1 MKIKLF
7 RNTVLLALFI
17 LNLNVN
23 TGFSQ
28 HTYTRPSGLTD
39 HLLDRFEIKS
49 GALAN
54 DYFHTTLKSYR
65 RKAIANFADSFP
77 VNIVALSNRDYVNLA
92 YLINDNFEW
101 SNQESS
107 FSKRSFLKTF
117 YKKKAALFNV
127 QIPDFNLVVNPVLL
141 VQQSTEMNP
150 VGRPAMINNRGVE
163 IRGNIGK
170 NIGFYTQV
178 SDEINRNY
186 SWVEKAITFPNY
198 TIPYVNFFKSNQAAK
213 NYDYFLSN
221 AYISASLNPYM
232 DLQFGHTTNFIGDGY
247 RSLILGNNHPEYL
260 NLRLNT
266 RIWRLNYT
274 NIWGELR
281 ARAFINSNS
290 RGVQPRHY
298 MATHHLSL
306 NLGKNF
312 NLGLFETILFKR
324 DSGYVNTGFD
334 PNYLNPVIFY
344 KSVENGLNSVDK
356 SIIGI
361 NYKYNFLKHFSFYG
375 QFILTELVLKE
386 LLARNGWMHNKFGGQ
401 MGLKI
406 IDVAGIHNFDLQGEF
421 NFARPFLYA
430 SYNTY
435 QSLSNFGQNL
445 AHPYGANFYEY
456 IGIARYQPINK
467 LYITGKLIF
476 AKYGNDSNGSNWGK
490 DPQKDYD
497 THTSGVYN
505 NFIGQGVATSF
516 ITGELIGSYMLK
528 HNLFIDARMGL
539 RKINSALAIYEMNS
553 FYFTFGIRLNINDRQ
568 YDF

>member
-1 MKIKLF
+1 MKIRILPKAI
-7 RNTVLLALFI
+7 LLLLFI
-17 LNLNVN
+17 SSLQVN
-23 TGFSQ
+23 TSFSQ
-28 HTYTRPSGLTD
+28 HTYTRPGGLTD

-65 RKAIANFADSFP
+65 RKAIANFVDSFP
-77 VNIVALSNRDYVNLA
+77 VNAVSLSTQDYANLA

-101 SNQESS
+101 SKQESS
-107 FSKRSFLKTF
+107 SSKRSILNTF
-117 YKKKAALFNV
+117 YKKKAAMHSV

-141 VQQSTEMNP
+141 VQQSTESNS
-150 VGRPAMINNRGVE
+150 GNQLAMINNRGVE

-178 SDEINRNY
+178 SDEVIKNY
-186 SWVEKAITFPNY
+186 SWVEKSIQYPEF
-198 TIPYVNFFKSNQAAK
+198 TIPYVNFYKSNSTNQSY
-213 NYDYFLSN
+213 NYFLSN
-221 AYISASLNPYM
+221 AYVSASINPYM

-247 RSLILGNNHPEYL
+247 RSMILGNNHPEYL

-281 ARAFINSNS
+281 ARAPLTSIG

-298 MATHHLSL
+298 FATHHLSL

-312 NLGLFETILFKR
+312 NIGLFETILFNR
-324 DSGYVNTGFD
+324 DSGYVNTGID

-361 NYKYNFLKHFSFYG
+361 NFKYNFLKHFSFYG

-406 IDVAGIHNFDLQGEF
+406 IDVAGIKNLDLQGEF
-421 NFARPFLYA
+421 NYARPFLYA

-456 IGIARYQPINK
+456 IGIVRYQPVNK
-467 LYITGKLIF
+467 LYITGRLIF
-476 AKYGNDSNGSNWGK
+476 ATYGNDSNGSNWGK
-490 DPQKDYD
+490 DPKKNYD
-497 THTSGVYN
+497 LHTSEEYN
-505 NFIGQGVATSF
+505 NFIGQGVATNF
-516 ITGELIGSYMLK
+516 LTGELIGSYMLK
-528 HNLFIDARMGL
+528 HNLFIDMRFGL
-539 RKINSALAIYEMNS
+539 RKINSTLAIYEMNS
-553 FYFTFGIRLNINDRQ
+553 LYFTFGIRLNINDRQ

>member
-1 MKIKLF
+1 MKIRILPKAI
-7 RNTVLLALFI
+7 LLLLFI
-17 LNLNVN
+17 SSLQVN
-23 TGFSQ
+23 TSFSQ
-28 HTYTRPSGLTD
+28 HTYTRSGGLTD

-65 RKAIANFADSFP
+65 RKAIANYVDSFP
-77 VNIVALSNRDYVNLA
+77 VSKISLSTQDYANLA

-107 FSKRSFLKTF
+107 SSKRSILNTF
-117 YKKKAALFNV
+117 YKRKAAMYSV

-141 VQQSTEMNP
+141 MQQSTEMNP
-150 VGRPAMINNRGVE
+150 GGKPAMINNRGIE
-163 IRGNIGK
+163 IRGNIGN

-178 SDEINRNY
+178 SDEVIRNY
-186 SWVEKAITFPNY
+186 SWVEKAFQYPDY
-198 TIPYVNFFKSNQAAK
+198 TIPYVNFYKSNPDAK
-213 NYDYFLSN
+213 TFDYFLSH
-221 AYISASLNPYM
+221 AYVTGSINKYM

-247 RSLILGNNHPEYL
+247 RSMILGNNHPEYL

-266 RIWRLNYT
+266 RVWRLNYT

-281 ARAFINSNS
+281 ERTFDNLLQ
-290 RGVQPRHY
+290 RGIQPRHY

-312 NLGLFETILFKR
+312 NIGLFETILFNR
-324 DSGYVNTGFD
+324 DSGYVNSGFE

-356 SIIGI
+356 SIIGF
-361 NYKYNFLKHFSFYG
+361 NYKYNFLKHFSLYG
-375 QFILTELVLKE
+375 QVVLTEFVIKQ
-386 LLARNGWMHNKFGGQ
+386 LLARNGWMHNKYGGQ
-401 MGLKI
+401 IGLKI
-406 IDVAGIHNFDLQGEF
+406 IDVAGIQNFDLQGEF

-456 IGIARYQPINK
+456 IGIARYQPVNK
-467 LYITGKLIF
+467 LFITGKLIF

-490 DPQKDYD
+490 DPRKDYD
-497 THTSGVYN
+497 IHTSGEYN
-505 NFIGQGVATSF
+505 NFIGQGVATTF

-528 HNLFIDARMGL
+528 HNLFIDMRLGL